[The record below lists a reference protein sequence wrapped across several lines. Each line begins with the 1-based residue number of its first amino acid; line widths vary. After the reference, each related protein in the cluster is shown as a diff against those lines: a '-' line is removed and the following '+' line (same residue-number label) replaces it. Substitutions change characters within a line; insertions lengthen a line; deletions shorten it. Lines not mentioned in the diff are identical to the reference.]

1 MLTVSVDIVTLA
13 AVPLVGEAF
22 FSMEIKVFGWK
33 PVFSKYGNYTFTP
46 SPNTIDY
53 VICGDAKE

>member
-33 PVFSKYGNYTFTP
+33 PVFSKYATFTP
-46 SPNTIDY
+46 FPNSIGY
-53 VICGDAKE
+53 EWCGDAKE